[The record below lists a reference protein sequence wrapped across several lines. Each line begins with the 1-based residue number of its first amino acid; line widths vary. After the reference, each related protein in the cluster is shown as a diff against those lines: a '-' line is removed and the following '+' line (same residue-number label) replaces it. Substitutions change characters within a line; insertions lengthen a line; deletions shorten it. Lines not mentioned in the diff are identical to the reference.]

1 MKGVSRLKST
11 DRSEQ
16 PRHAAIRQN
25 AQLGERTM
33 LQSARGLLPLSLRL
47 GLTAGAALCLL
58 TAGAQAACKGN
69 WCVSG
74 SDRGGIHTVNF
85 TGPSRGVT
93 HYNVSTP
100 QGQRELGRNQSQFSF
115 RTGPRGSKGS
125 YGIQACIRGGVFA
138 SSSCGKW
145 VHFNYTV
152 K

>member
-1 MKGVSRLKST
+1 LEQEEMM
-11 DRSEQ
+11 RSV
-16 PRHAAIRQN
+16 R
-25 AQLGERTM
+25 
-33 LQSARGLLPLSLRL
+33 SVRL
-47 GLTAGAALCLL
+47 GLMTCAALGLL

-85 TGPSRGVT
+85 TGPRAGVT
-93 HYNVSTP
+93 HYNISTP

-125 YGIQACIRGGVFA
+125 YGIQYCIRGGVFE
-138 SSSCGKW
+138 SSRCGKW